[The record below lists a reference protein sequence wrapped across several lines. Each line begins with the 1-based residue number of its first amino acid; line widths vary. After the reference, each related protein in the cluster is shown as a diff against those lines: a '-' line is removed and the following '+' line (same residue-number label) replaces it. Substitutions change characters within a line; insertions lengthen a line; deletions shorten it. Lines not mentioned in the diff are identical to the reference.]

1 MHLTAAVHDLPVQ
14 ICERVT
20 FTSNEGSFPTLYL
33 LSPNKA
39 NSQHSTGPRTEEGKA
54 KSSLN
59 AVKTGLTGRTVLLP
73 GDDIAAYRQHVAA
86 LEAHHSP
93 ATDAEKLLV
102 QSIADTEWRAA
113 RIPSLEAGIYALG
126 RLEFAALFEHEDPAV
141 RPALLEA
148 KTFLVYQKQL
158 NNLSVQENRLRRQR
172 EKDIAELQQLQADRE
187 AARKKRFD
195 TGLNA
200 YYRAMFHQRAFD
212 FSTIGFEFT
221 AEQFLTE
228 IATWGPYGRNKL
240 NTLVEEEDRLFA
252 AFPPS
257 AHTKAA

>member
-1 MHLTAAVHDLPVQ
+1 MSTAAQ
-14 ICERVT
+14 IAA
-20 FTSNEGSFPTLYL
+20 NQ
-33 LSPNKA
+33 A
-39 NSQHSTGPRTEEGKA
+39 NSQHSTGPKTEEGKA

-73 GDDIAAYRQHVAA
+73 GDDVEAYRHHLAS
-86 LEAHHSP
+86 LEAHYQP

-126 RLEFAALFEHEDPAV
+126 RLEFASLVEHDDPAV
-141 RPALLEA
+141 RPALADA
-148 KTFLVYQKQL
+148 KTFLVYQRQL
-158 NNLSVQENRLRRQR
+158 NNLTLQENRLRRQR
-172 EKDIAELQQLQADRE
+172 EKDIAELRQLQAERE

-200 YYRAMFHQRAFD
+200 YYRAVFHQRDFD

-221 AEQFLTE
+221 AEEFIKE
-228 IATWGPYGRNKL
+228 IAPWGPYGRGKL
-240 NTLVEEEDRLFA
+240 NTLIEEEDRLA
-252 AFPPS
+252 AALLPN
-257 AHTKAA
+257 TQRKAA